1 MFRADRI
8 RLVVGAACV
17 VLGGVAL
24 GLIVSGG
31 RSVDRAIRIE
41 PAVVEPTE
49 TPVENSKAEAVFTLV
64 NGSSKPLLVKEA
76 RGTCG
81 CMAIETPEGPLN
93 STRTLAA
100 GERLPWRVSI
110 STQGKSGPEEHGLQ
124 LLCEQGGK
132 PISVSTV
139 VRMVVQPTW
148 HFFPPLVQADD
159 MAPNSS
165 VTTEVGLYCG
175 AELPWESLDPLKVT
189 PPAET
194 EWEWLDEPSLKPLP
208 DSIDVKGATAARRR
222 VLKVTLRTGAV
233 GTSRSARVDLFPTG
247 SVSPVTSVSIICRTT
262 REKYELIPSTLVI
275 GFENND
281 APIHRVVRC
290 RLNGGAV
297 GPLTIANCPDH
308 LRATLREID
317 PTNWDLDVEIRS
329 RLPGTGAENGAGDQ
343 IEICAGADSTPVCV
357 LKVRTLGTTAP

>member
-1 MFRADRI
+1 MFRPDRI
-8 RLVVGAACV
+8 RLGVGVGCV
-17 VLGGVAL
+17 VLSGVAM

-41 PAVVEPTE
+41 PALVEPTE

-81 CMAIETPEGPLN
+81 CMSVETPEGPLT
-93 STRTLAA
+93 SPRTLGA

-124 LLCEQGGK
+124 LLCEQDGK
-132 PISVSTV
+132 SISVSTV

-148 HFFPPLVQADD
+148 HFFPPLVQSDEV
-159 MAPNSS
+159 APNST
-165 VTTEVGLYCG
+165 VTIEVGLYCG
-175 AELPWESLDPLKVT
+175 AKLPLESLDPAEVS
-189 PPAET
+189 PAGAM

-208 DSIDVKGATAARRR
+208 ESIDVRGAAAARRR
-222 VLKVTLRTGAV
+222 VLKMTMRAGDV
-233 GTSRSARVDLFPTG
+233 GTSRSARVELFPKG
-247 SVSPVTSVSIICRTT
+247 SVSAVTSVSVICRAT

-275 GFENND
+275 SSENND

-290 RLNGGAV
+290 RLNGDAV
-297 GPLTIANCPDH
+297 GPLTIANCPKH
-308 LRATLREID
+308 LRATLREVD
-317 PTNWDLDVEIRS
+317 PTNWDIDVEIRS
-329 RLPGTGAENGAGDQ
+329 RLPGSVEDDGDR
-343 IEICAGADSTPVCV
+343 IEVCAGADLTPVCV